1 MAGVCRP
8 LSICARTVGG
18 AALFVGVVLVRRVQ
32 LINQS
37 MFAGPLH
44 ARADGRC
51 ARAQFISFTFF
62 FLSLVQDTTFLCVIV
77 WPRLLSFSVSPPSAP
92 AIRDTYSLFD

>member
-18 AALFVGVVLVRRVQ
+18 AALFVGVVLMWRVQ

-37 MFAGPLH
+37 MFAAPLPV
-44 ARADGRC
+44 RADERC
-51 ARAQFISFTFF
+51 ARRAFF
-62 FLSLVQDTTFLCVIV
+62 FIRIFFSREPTPYT
-77 WPRLLSFSVSPPSAP
+77 PYLL
-92 AIRDTYSLFD
+92 

>member
-18 AALFVGVVLVRRVQ
+18 AALFVGVVLMWRVQ

-37 MFAGPLH
+37 MFAAPLPV
-44 ARADGRC
+44 RADERC
-51 ARAQFISFTFF
+51 ARARNFFHSHSFYSQHALYCAYNLTHRHT
-62 FLSLVQDTTFLCVIV
+62 LLLCIHV
-77 WPRLLSFSVSPPSAP
+77 RLF
-92 AIRDTYSLFD
+92 YH

>member
-1 MAGVCRP
+1 MGGVCRP
-8 LSICARTVGG
+8 LSICARTVGGG

-44 ARADGRC
+44 ARD
-51 ARAQFISFTFF
+51 ARARAIYFIHIFF
-62 FLSLVQDTTFLCVIV
+62 
-77 WPRLLSFSVSPPSAP
+77 
-92 AIRDTYSLFD
+92 

>member
-1 MAGVCRP
+1 MAGACRP

-18 AALFVGVVLVRRVQ
+18 AALFVGVVLMWRVQ

-37 MFAGPLH
+37 MFAAPLPV
-44 ARADGRC
+44 RADERC
-51 ARAQFISFTFF
+51 ARARAFF
-62 FLSLVQDTTFLCVIV
+62 FILVCFI
-77 WPRLLSFSVSPPSAP
+77 PARLLRETFIFFSVSPPSAP

>member
-62 FLSLVQDTTFLCVIV
+62 SRWYTHDFFVIV
-77 WPRLLSFSVSPPSAP
+77 WPRLLSFFSFTPLRP
-92 AIRDTYSLFD
+92 RDTRYIFSI